1 MEPPTWASPSDPRY
15 ASVSAGDFHIVWL
28 RDDGRVVAAGDNR
41 YGQYLGL
48 WALGRSGLEKPM
60 ENPKSS
66 GLSLFPHKNW
76 HHFQPIWYHMAS
88 KFDSQHSAKRNLCG
102 CVEIPDTWVL
112 RPLGSEGSYR
122 ELQAASH
129 ELWVDG
135 NPKSSKSWLL
145 GAICDLPRRSKK
157 HRVGWFV
164 WDLPMPRFP
173 SPSHHHLYVW
183 DFIP

>member
-48 WALGRSGLEKPM
+48 WALGRSGLE
-60 ENPKSS
+60 
-66 GLSLFPHKNW
+66 
-76 HHFQPIWYHMAS
+76 